1 MRPRKSALAALL
13 LVAAMALAIALTNV
27 ARQDR
32 DQRETT
38 ARAAA
43 IRGVVDTTG
52 GGGWLLTFDGQRSRP
67 LAELDPRWRPIFG
80 RLLVDGSLGAVVGD
94 PDGGWQRDGGDD
106 YAFRPADSTMSDA
119 HIVVDGWWDGRGSI
133 GAQGAVQ
140 AAPPHRLYEA
150 TLWRGKLA
158 IIYFSGPRPDQ
169 YEVLA
174 ESSQG
179 APGPGWFRIF
189 FCMARRQ
196 QAWLLHAVLQDANG
210 GRRIAEVSARDSRLP
225 PGGQGIGILG
235 PGGRQGSRI
244 TGIAVSHGLAGR
256 RSLEGLAGCQG
267 PSTAL

>member
-1 MRPRKSALAALL
+1 MRRRRNALAALL
-13 LVAAMALAIALTNV
+13 IVAVVALAVALTNV
-27 ARQDR
+27 ARQERDR
-32 DQRETT
+32 RESA

-43 IRGVVDTTG
+43 IRGVIDTSG

-67 LAELDPRWRPIFG
+67 LAELDSRWRPIFG

-106 YAFRPADSTMSDA
+106 YAFRPGDSTMTDER
-119 HIVVDGWWDGRGSI
+119 IVLDGWWDGQGSI

-179 APGPGWFRIF
+179 VSGPGRYRIF
-189 FCMARRQ
+189 FCMSRRQ

-210 GRRIAEVSARDSRLP
+210 SRRIAEVSARDSRLP

-235 PGGRQGSRI
+235 PGGRRGSRI
-244 TGIAVSHGLAGR
+244 TGIAVSHGLAG
-256 RSLEGLAGCQG
+256 SPTTEGLAGCHG